1 MKAALENGITGG
13 FLSHALL
20 ICGEKGLGV
29 NYFARLLAGDILNT
43 ENIEDI
49 SRGKNPLVQIIH
61 GEGAMGQIKIEKIRQ
76 INDNVNFSSI
86 QGDKRVVI
94 IENCESRP

>member
-49 SRGKNPLVQIIH
+49 SQGKIPLCKLFAAKVPW
-61 GEGAMGQIKIEKIRQ
+61 GR
-76 INDNVNFSSI
+76 
-86 QGDKRVVI
+86 
-94 IENCESRP
+94 